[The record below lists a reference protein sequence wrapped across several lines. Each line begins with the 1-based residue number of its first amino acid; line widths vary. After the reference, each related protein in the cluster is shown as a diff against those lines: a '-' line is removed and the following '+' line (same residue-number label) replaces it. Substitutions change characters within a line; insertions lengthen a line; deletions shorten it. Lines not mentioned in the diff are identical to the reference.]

1 MQHLR
6 FPPLVFGKA
15 LPLIINFKMKFFR
28 LLSLIFP
35 ILVSAQ
41 NITYDYIVVG
51 SGPGGG
57 PLAANLARAGHSVL
71 LLEAGDDQGNNPNV
85 TTTYNFINA
94 YEAPNTR
101 WDFFVAHSDDA
112 EREAQYL
119 HTTWRTVDGG
129 FYVGLDPPAGAE
141 RLGVWYPRAGMLGG
155 CAMNNGANIAM
166 PANAD
171 YQYIADITGDD
182 SWTAVNMRKH
192 LVNIESCNY
201 LPNGSTPT
209 HGFDGWLQTSQFPPG
224 WANDSRSYGAIIA
237 EMSANATGFDP
248 ADLPSLVQRDMNA
261 EDPNRDKSIGIF
273 GPLTHDKNN
282 IRSDP
287 NVYIK
292 QTLADPHGYP
302 LTVQLNSLVTKVLFD
317 TKGQGEPKAIG
328 VEFLQG
334 PHLYAA
340 DPFYNASDKGV
351 PGKVFASREVIISGG
366 AFNSP
371 QILKLSGIGPAAEL
385 AEFNIPLIKDLPGVG
400 HNMQD
405 NYEGGIMGQY
415 EYEVP
420 PGLFFDLMLK
430 TNQSAIRDIYFFCG
444 VFSFEGF
451 WPEFPTQYPNEF
463 LCAMVHMNPKNING
477 RVLLKSADPR
487 QTPEI
492 NMGFFSKGFDE
503 DLQAMYEAAAFMRP
517 IFNNVPNNT
526 FTELHPCTHVGCTEE
541 DEKNFLRNQIF
552 SHHVSSSCAIGADD
566 DEMAVLDS
574 NFRVRGVKNLRV
586 VDASAFPK
594 VPGAFPALPTF
605 ILSEKATDVILRN
618 VK

>member
-1 MQHLR
+1 MKL
-6 FPPLVFGKA
+6 FNLLPLVF
-15 LPLIINFKMKFFR
+15 PL
-28 LLSLIFP
+28 
-35 ILVSAQ
+35 LVLAQ
-41 NITYDYIVVG
+41 NTTYEYIIVG

-71 LLEAGDDQGNNPNV
+71 LLEAGDDQGDNPNI
-85 TTTYNFINA
+85 TTTFNFINA

-101 WDFFVAHSDDA
+101 WDFFVAHSDDT
-112 EREAQYL
+112 EREAKYL
-119 HTTWRTVDGG
+119 HTTWRKTDGS
-129 FYVGLDPPAGAE
+129 FYVGLDPPAGAK

-171 YQYIADITGDD
+171 FQHIADITGDT
-182 SWTAVNMRKH
+182 SWTAEKMRQY
-192 LVNIESCNY
+192 LVKLEHNDY
-201 LPNGSTPT
+201 LTNGSTPT
-209 HGFDGWLQTSQFPPG
+209 HGFDGWLDTSQFPPF
-224 WANDSRSYGAIIA
+224 WAANTTDDGTIIA
-237 EMSANATGFDP
+237 ELTANATGYQA
-248 ADLPSLVQRDMNA
+248 ADLQSLVRRDMNA
-261 EDPNRDKSIGIF
+261 EDPNRDLSLGIF
-273 GPLTHDKNN
+273 GPLTHDKNGV
-282 IRSDP
+282 RSDP
-287 NVYIK
+287 NIYIK
-292 QTLADPHGYP
+292 QTLADPAKFP
-302 LTVQLNSLVTKVLFD
+302 LTVQLNTLVTKVLFD
-317 TKGQGEPKAIG
+317 TKGSGEPTAIG
-328 VEFLQG
+328 VEFIQG
-334 PHLYAA
+334 PHLYSA
-340 DPFYNASDKGV
+340 DPFFNASQKGT
-351 PGKVFASREVIISGG
+351 PGRVYASREVIVSGG

-385 AEFNIPLIKDLPGVG
+385 AEFNIPVIKDLPGVG

-415 EYEVP
+415 ETQITP
-420 PGLFFDLMLK
+420 DLFFDVMLK

-487 QTPEI
+487 DTPDI
-492 NMGFFSKGFDE
+492 NMGFFSKGLDE
-503 DLQAMYEAAAFMRP
+503 DLEAMYEAASFMRP
-517 IFNNVPNNT
+517 IFNSVPGNN
-526 FTELHPCTHVGCTEE
+526 FTELHPCTHPSCTKDDQKE
-541 DEKNFLRNQIF
+541 FLRDQIF

-594 VPGAFPALPTF
+594 VPGAFPVLPTF
-605 ILSEKATDVILRN
+605 VISEKAADVIL
-618 VK
+618 KSLK